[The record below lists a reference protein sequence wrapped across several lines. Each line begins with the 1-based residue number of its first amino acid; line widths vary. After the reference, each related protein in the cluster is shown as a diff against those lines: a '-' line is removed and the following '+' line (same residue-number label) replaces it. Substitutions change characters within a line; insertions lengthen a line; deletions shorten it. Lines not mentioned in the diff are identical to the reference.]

1 MKYLLMSLLIVIGIV
16 SCQKEITD
24 EIAVDPSDTIKVI
37 TADTG
42 KLQADIDGVRWVANG
57 TVKATYSAADT
68 NGLPPY
74 FTISATS
81 TDGRTLV
88 FGGVDSIV
96 RAKVY
101 DMYAIDTSFFVN
113 AANYSDSSSTTKG
126 AFTSQ
131 DSILIFGTKVGSFSI
146 TSFDAS
152 KKTISGSF
160 SFKVG
165 RDSDSSIK
173 TFTNGTFTNVPYTI
187 ASNPGSQGTDSFHVK
202 INDTLFNAY
211 NIVPGV
217 GAGAV
222 AINGVD
228 SLGNKTVAV
237 SFPQTIAPGSYIF
250 DMLTRSA
257 IYSIG
262 TSVAY
267 PVTAGTGS
275 LQILENNSVSKRV
288 RANFSFVG
296 KRAGVT
302 GDSARLTE
310 GYFSVELP

>member
-1 MKYLLMSLLIVIGIV
+1 MKYLLLSLLVLIGIV

-24 EIAVDPSDTIKVI
+24 EVPGGVDTTIVV
-37 TADTG
+37 TPTG
-42 KLQADIDGVRWVANG
+42 KMEADIDSVRWVANG

-68 NGLPPY
+68 SGFPPY
-74 FTISATS
+74 ISISATS

-96 RAKVY
+96 RTKVY
-101 DMYAIDTSFFVN
+101 DMYAIDTTFFIS
-113 AANYSDSSSTTKG
+113 AASYSDSSSATKG
-126 AFTSQ
+126 AFSSQ
-131 DSILIFGTKVGSFSI
+131 DSIFVFGTKVGSFAI
-146 TSFDAS
+146 TSFDTVN
-152 KKTISGSF
+152 KTISGSF

-165 RDSDSSIK
+165 RESDSSIK
-173 TFTNGTFTNVPYTI
+173 TFTNGTFTKVPYTKAVI
-187 ASNPGSQGTDSFHVK
+187 PGNTGTDSFHVK

-211 NIVPGV
+211 TVAPGV

-222 AINGVD
+222 SVNGVD
-228 SLGNKTVAV
+228 SLGQKTVVV
-237 SFPQTIAPGSYIF
+237 SFSETITPGSYTF

-262 TSVAY
+262 TTVAY

-275 LQILENNSVSKRV
+275 LQIIENNSVSKRV

-296 KRAGVT
+296 KRTGVT
-302 GDSARLTE
+302 NDSARLTE